1 MKTSEIRRRFLD
13 YFVSQGHSEVDSA
26 PLIPGND
33 PTLLFTNAG
42 MVQFKDVFLGT
53 DKRDY
58 QRATTSQR
66 CVRAGG
72 KHNDLENVG
81 YTARHHTFF
90 EMLGNF
96 SFGDYFKRDAIRFAW
111 TFLTEELGLPKER
124 LWVTV
129 FHDDDEAA
137 DIWINEIGVP
147 ADRLSRLGEKD
158 NFWMMGDTGPCGP
171 CSEIFYDHGPEVPGG
186 PPGSPDDDLDRYI
199 EIWNLVFMQYDQ
211 LEDGSRVPLPKPSV
225 DTGMGLERLAAVLQ
239 SVHSNYEI
247 DLFQQ
252 LIRATMDVTGC
263 TDIENRSLR
272 VIADHIRSSA
282 FLIVDG
288 IVPSNEGR
296 GYVLRRIIRRA
307 IRHGHK
313 LGQNEAFFYRL
324 VDALATEMGGAY
336 PELVTLKD
344 HVKKVLRLEEEQ
356 FARTLEHGMQV
367 LEDGIA
373 ALDGKVLPG
382 ELVFRL
388 YDTYGFP
395 ADLTADVARE
405 RDLEIDQAGFD
416 QQMEAQ
422 RDRARSA
429 NKFKMD
435 RNLDLGLSGQTR
447 FLGYDSLLGEGK
459 VIALLRDNEPVE
471 RLQAGESGVV
481 ILDQTPFYGESGG
494 QVGDHGQLTAE
505 GVVINIADCTKL
517 QGHHLHHAE
526 VVQGEIAVGD
536 RLQATVAR
544 EERSNT
550 ARHHSATHLLH
561 AALREILG
569 EHVQQKGSLVT
580 FDKLRFDFSNLEP
593 VSAAQITEI
602 EQRVNEQIL
611 ANTPV
616 QTELMSIDDAK
627 AAGAMALF
635 GEKYDS
641 EVRVLSMGTE
651 GFSKELCGGTHVSRT
666 GDIGLFRI
674 VSEGGIASGVRRIE
688 AVTGPY
694 ALASMQQ
701 QDALVQQLAAT
712 LKCAPDQLVDRAQ
725 QSQQRIRELEKNLEQ
740 ANSKLASSKGS
751 DLAASA
757 QTVNGVNVLSAELEG
772 ADAKTLRSTMD
783 QLKDKLGSAVI
794 VLAAKDGAKVQIA
807 AGVTKDTLGKIKAG
821 DLVNHVAGQVG
832 GKGGGKPDMAMAGG
846 SQPEHLAAALA
857 TVVPWVTERLT

>member
-1 MKTSEIRRRFLD
+1 M
-13 YFVSQGHSEVDSA
+13 
-26 PLIPGND
+26 
-33 PTLLFTNAG
+33 
-42 MVQFKDVFLGT
+42 
-53 DKRDY
+53 
-58 QRATTSQR
+58 
-66 CVRAGG
+66 
-72 KHNDLENVG
+72 
-81 YTARHHTFF
+81 
-90 EMLGNF
+90 
-96 SFGDYFKRDAIRFAW
+96 
-111 TFLTEELGLPKER
+111 
-124 LWVTV
+124 
-129 FHDDDEAA
+129 
-137 DIWINEIGVP
+137 
-147 ADRLSRLGEKD
+147 
-158 NFWMMGDTGPCGP
+158 
-171 CSEIFYDHGPEVPGG
+171 
-186 PPGSPDDDLDRYI
+186 
-199 EIWNLVFMQYDQ
+199 
-211 LEDGSRVPLPKPSV
+211 
-225 DTGMGLERLAAVLQ
+225 
-239 SVHSNYEI
+239 HSNYEI

-263 TDIENRSLR
+263 TDLENRSLR

-313 LGQNEAFFYRL
+313 LGQNEMFFFRL
-324 VDALATEMGGAY
+324 VDALAAEMGEAY

-356 FARTLEHGMQV
+356 FARTLDHGIQV
-367 LEDGIA
+367 LEEGIA
-373 ALDGKVLPG
+373 ALDGKELPG

-405 RDLEIDQAGFD
+405 RGLDIDQAGFD
-416 QQMEAQ
+416 AQMEAQ

-447 FLGYDSLLGEGK
+447 FLGYESLLGEGQ
-459 VIALLRDNEPVE
+459 VIALLRNNEAVE
-471 RLQAGESGVV
+471 QLEAGETGIV

-494 QVGDHGQLTAE
+494 QAGDHGQLSAE
-505 GVVINIADCTKL
+505 GVVIIVNECTKL

-526 VVQGEIAVGD
+526 ILQGRVSVGD
-536 RLQATVAR
+536 RLQGTVAR

-593 VSAAQITEI
+593 VTAEQITAI

-616 QTELMSIDDAK
+616 QTELMSIEAAK

-635 GEKYDS
+635 GEKYDN

-651 GFSKELCGGTHVSRT
+651 GFSMELCGGTHVNRT

-674 VSEGGIASGVRRIE
+674 VSESGIASGVRRIE

-701 QDALVQQLAAT
+701 QDALLQQLAAT
-712 LKCAPDQLVDRAQ
+712 LKCAPDQLIDRTQ
-725 QSQQRIRELEKNLEQ
+725 QAQQRIRELEK
-740 ANSKLASSKGS
+740 
-751 DLAASA
+751 
-757 QTVNGVNVLSAELEG
+757 
-772 ADAKTLRSTMD
+772 
-783 QLKDKLGSAVI
+783 
-794 VLAAKDGAKVQIA
+794 
-807 AGVTKDTLGKIKAG
+807 
-821 DLVNHVAGQVG
+821 
-832 GKGGGKPDMAMAGG
+832 
-846 SQPEHLAAALA
+846 HL
-857 TVVPWVTERLT
+857 